1 MAYLLRKGHVD
12 TVVTEDSDLLVF
24 GCKEVL
30 FKLLPCGTAKR
41 VKLADVF
48 IKVKALEG
56 WTQSMFRHMCILAS
70 DNSVPPRIQL
80 CFFLFAWRHSW
91 WYSASLAEHPISVL
105 SRSEDSSSCRA

>member
-70 DNSVPPRIQL
+70 DNSVPPPHPTA
-80 CFFLFAWRHSW
+80 FLFVRVAT
-91 WYSASLAEHPISVL
+91 LMVVL
-105 SRSEDSSSCRA
+105 CPPGGAPHQCPLEIGGLI